1 MTYAIIDSARADEL
15 AAFVNK
21 RIADGWKPLGGVSV
35 SLSHD
40 AHGGSYQMFAQAM
53 IKETV

>member
-1 MTYAIIDSARADEL
+1 MTYTIIDSARADEL

-40 AHGGSYQMFAQAM
+40 AHGGSYQVFAQAM